1 MLLLTKPFI
10 LLFMAEE
17 QKAKSSDGGRTSER
31 VSGRQERGY
40 AMVALDS
47 PSHPVNVG
55 HTLRAAMC
63 FDTRLVILS
72 NATSSI
78 NLRRLPTDPGRTWR
92 HTPVLSVES
101 VFESLPYDCT
111 PVAIE
116 LTDDA
121 EDLVDFQHPE
131 RACYI
136 FGPEKGSLSQETLNR
151 CDAVLKIPVTLP
163 LNLAATVNVV
173 LYDRMLKMRR
183 PELRPGGNNPRT
195 TR

>member
-1 MLLLTKPFI
+1 
-10 LLFMAEE
+10 MAGE
-17 QKAKSSDGGRTSER
+17 QEKTSRKTGRHSDRQ
-31 VSGRQERGY
+31 SGRSERGY
-40 AMVALDS
+40 AIVALDG
-47 PSHPVNVG
+47 PTDPVNVG

-63 FDTRLVILS
+63 FDTRMVILA
-72 NATSSI
+72 NADPAIS
-78 NLRRLPTDPGRTWR
+78 LRRLSTDPGRTWR

-101 VFESLPYDCT
+101 VFESLPYRCV

-136 FGPEKGSLSQETLNR
+136 FGPENSSLSKETLEQ
-151 CDAVLKIPVTLP
+151 CETVLKVPVDLP

>member
-1 MLLLTKPFI
+1 
-10 LLFMAEE
+10 
-17 QKAKSSDGGRTSER
+17 
-31 VSGRQERGY
+31 
-40 AMVALDS
+40 
-47 PSHPVNVG
+47 
-55 HTLRAAMC
+55 
-63 FDTRLVILS
+63 
-72 NATSSI
+72 
-78 NLRRLPTDPGRTWR
+78 
-92 HTPVLSVES
+92 VES

>member
-1 MLLLTKPFI
+1 MPFI
-10 LLFMAEE
+10 LFSMAGE
-17 QKAKSSDGGRTSER
+17 QEQAKKKTGRHSSRQ
-31 VSGRQERGY
+31 SGRLERGY
-40 AMVALDS
+40 AVVALDG
-47 PSHPVNVG
+47 PTDPVNVG

-63 FDTRLVILS
+63 FDTRMELLA
-72 NATSSI
+72 NPDPSI
-78 NLRRLPTDPGRTWR
+78 KLRRLSADPGRTWR

-101 VFESLPYDCT
+101 IFESLPYRCT
-111 PVAIE
+111 PIAIE

-121 EDLVDFQHPE
+121 EDLMDFQHPE

-136 FGPEKGSLSQETLNR
+136 FGPENSSLNKQTLEK
-151 CDAVLKIPVTLP
+151 CDRVLKIPVGLP

-183 PELRPGGNNPRT
+183 PELKAGGNNPRT

>member
-1 MLLLTKPFI
+1 VPISAAPFI
-10 LLFMAEE
+10 LSGMADE
-17 QKAKSSDGGRTSER
+17 QHTKRQK
-31 VSGRQERGY
+31 SGRHSKRQSGRPERGY
-40 AMVALDS
+40 AIVALDG
-47 PSHPVNVG
+47 PTDPVNVG

-63 FDTRLVILS
+63 FDTRMVVLG
-72 NATSSI
+72 NPDPAI
-78 NLRRLPTDPGRTWR
+78 NLRRLSTDPGRTWR
-92 HTPVLSVES
+92 HTPVMSVENI
-101 VFESLPYDCT
+101 FESLPYRCI

-136 FGPEKGSLSQETLNR
+136 FGPENSSLSKETLAK
-151 CDAVLKIPVTLP
+151 CDHVLKIPVDLP

-183 PELRPGGNNPRT
+183 PELKPGGNNPHT

>member
-1 MLLLTKPFI
+1 MTTLI
-10 LLFMAEE
+10 LLGMAET
-17 QKAKSSDGGRTSER
+17 QKKSGRKGGRTSER
-31 VSGRQERGY
+31 VSGRTERGY
-40 AMVALDS
+40 AIVALDG
-47 PSHPVNVG
+47 PTDPINVG

-63 FDTRLVILS
+63 FDTRLVVLA
-72 NATSSI
+72 NADPSI
-78 NLRRLPTDPGRTWR
+78 KLRRLSTDPGRTWR
-92 HTPVLSVES
+92 HTPVMSVDS
-101 VFESLPYDCT
+101 VFESLPYNCT

-136 FGPEKGSLSQETLNR
+136 FGPENGSLSEEALKR
-151 CDAVLKIPVTLP
+151 CDRVLKIPVSLP

>member
-1 MLLLTKPFI
+1 VPACNTAFI
-10 LLFMAEE
+10 LLHMVNNQHSSGS
-17 QKAKSSDGGRTSER
+17 QKGRTSDR
-31 VSGRQERGY
+31 VSGRPERGY
-40 AMVALDS
+40 AMVALDG
-47 PSHPVNVG
+47 PTDPVNVG

-63 FDTRLVILS
+63 FDTRLVVLA
-72 NATSSI
+72 NAAPSI
-78 NLRRLPTDPGRTWR
+78 ALGRLPTDPGRTWR
-92 HTPVLSVES
+92 HTPVLSVGN
-101 VFESLPYDCT
+101 VFDSLPYDCT
-111 PVAIE
+111 PIAIE

-136 FGPEKGSLSQETLNR
+136 FGPENSSLTEETLNR
-151 CDAVLKIPVTLP
+151 CDTVLKIPVTLP

-183 PELRPGGNNPRT
+183 PDLRPGGNIQRT